1 MPIVSLGDFFHTHHL
16 NFLIYVLMNPNSKP
30 CIKPVSKLC
39 SQVSLYLMLDL
50 NQDVPQIHQ
59 NSTGPKVNWFVLSR
73 SSYLREYPSL
83 SSCPSYRYGSPPD
96 SPPSLT
102 LMHSV
107 IKFFWVYPPH
117 KSLKFFLF
125 LSYSYYCFC
134 TDINH
139 FWSRPSLLSIFLFCF
154 TFSHLQFSPL
164 TPGKWFSYKSYQSP
178 EQKFGSLSSCSL

>member
-1 MPIVSLGDFFHTHHL
+1 MDQQSKIGIPQLTSAFSFYMPIVSLGDFFHTHHL
-16 NFLIYVLMNPNSKP
+16 NFLIYMLMNPNSKP

-59 NSTGPKVNWFVLSR
+59 NSIGPKVNWFVLSC
-73 SSYLREYPSL
+73 SSYLREYLSL
-83 SSCPSYRYGSPPD
+83 SSCLSYRYGSSPN

-117 KSLKFFLF
+117 MSQILPFSLFF
-125 LSYSYYCFC
+125 
-134 TDINH
+134 I
-139 FWSRPSLLSIFLFCF
+139 LLL
-154 TFSHLQFSPL
+154 L
-164 TPGKWFSYKSYQSP
+164 YRY
-178 EQKFGSLSSCSL
+178 